1 MSARTMCLF
10 PLLLAACGT
19 VRDWREMRSDPMPI
33 GQCFDGIV
41 EIAGTEFLADVSGT
55 DRGEGLYL
63 SRWRQ
68 RVLPNRHPARNR
80 LRLEVLLDE
89 GSAATGWP
97 IRYYIEQET
106 VDDLRRDRD
115 PREEDWS
122 ADGQDSE
129 KEVLFGER
137 LLRRIAPQAARAAAP
152 VRPVEPAQGP

>member
-1 MSARTMCLF
+1 MFARTLCLF

-41 EIAGTEFLADVSGT
+41 EIAGTEFVADASGT

-68 RVLPNRHPARNR
+68 RVLPNRHLARNR
-80 LRLEVLLDE
+80 LRLEVMLDE
-89 GSAATGWP
+89 GSATTGWP
-97 IRYYIEQET
+97 IRYYVEQET
-106 VDDLRRDRD
+106 VDDPRRDRD

-137 LLRRIAPQAARAAAP
+137 LMRRVAPKAVRGAAP
-152 VRPVEPAQGP
+152 VKPVEPPQGP